1 MMVILDK
8 VNLSRVDTSALVKG
22 MLLGNFVLN
31 SLEGNDD
38 PRWPSAKKNIEK
50 QMADIQQ
57 ELDERKSK
65 AQIIGMKT
73 LELKGR
79 RGVDVK

>member
-22 MLLGNFVLN
+22 MLLGKFVLN

-38 PRWPSAKKNIEK
+38 SRWPSAKKNIEK

-65 AQIIGMKT
+65 AQVIGMKT
-73 LELKGR
+73 LELKGK
-79 RGVDVK
+79 GG